1 MTWPEIQTALIGV
14 AVSAIV
20 GLLGK
25 WLGIKRA
32 EETRSA
38 VTWAIEQGVAYAAQ
52 KLKDARVPGAEK
64 AREALKVAESL
75 APKAMSRLNAQ
86 EKVVLVDSTY
96 AKLKASL
103 PHASVHTNAGDD
115 IPVDVVLPKPSP
127 LPAFDSTRATPMPR
141 KGPKP

>member
-1 MTWPEIQTALIGV
+1 VTWEQIQTTLVGL

-20 GLLGK
+20 AILGK

-52 KLKDARVPGAEK
+52 KLKDARVTGDDK
-64 AREALKVAESL
+64 HREALKVAESL

-96 AKLKASL
+96 AKMKASL
-103 PHASVHTNAGDD
+103 PHPTTYSLSEGETPPSERVTAASA
-115 IPVDVVLPKPSP
+115 LPPFKGRAPS
-127 LPAFDSTRATPMPR
+127 
-141 KGPKP
+141 